1 MENFGFEEMQ
11 CIQRELQER
20 YKHKWEPVCPETG
33 RNKLLWMMI
42 EAGEV
47 ADIIKKEGDAAITDD
62 PETRRHFVEELC
74 DVMMYFNDVM
84 LCYGI
89 SVEELKK
96 VYLEKHERNMKR
108 W

>member
-1 MENFGFEEMQ
+1 MATFGFEDMQ
-11 CIQRELQER
+11 EIQRELQEK
-20 YKHKWEPVCPETG
+20 YKGKWKALCPEVG
-33 RNKLLWMMI
+33 REKLLWMMI

-47 ADIIKKEGDAAITDD
+47 ADIIKKRGDANIMQDA
-62 PETRRHFVEELC
+62 ETRTHMIEEMC

-89 SVEELKK
+89 EPKELEA
-96 VYLEKHERNMKR
+96 VYREKHERNLKR